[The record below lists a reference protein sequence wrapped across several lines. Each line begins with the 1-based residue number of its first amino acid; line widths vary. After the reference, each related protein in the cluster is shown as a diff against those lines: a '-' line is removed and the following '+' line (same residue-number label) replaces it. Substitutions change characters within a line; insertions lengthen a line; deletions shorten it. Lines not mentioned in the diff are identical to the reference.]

1 MKLTET
7 TADKAEPREKPY
19 TLTDGHGLF
28 LLVHPRGGK
37 WWRQNYRFGGK
48 RKTLALGVYPDI
60 SLADARMAREEA
72 RRLVRQGVDP
82 ANVKREAKARQRAE
96 RLADKSAS
104 RVRVVAALD
113 GAVEIWKG
121 AAVVHLSRDE
131 AQGVRDLLIKLT
143 REVCHAI
150 DR

>member
-1 MKLTET
+1 MKLTDAT
-7 TADKAEPREKPY
+7 TDKAEPGEKRY

-37 WWRQNYRFGGK
+37 WWRLNYRIGGK
-48 RKTLALGVYPDI
+48 RKTLALGVYPDV
-60 SLADARMAREEA
+60 SLADARMAREDA

-82 ANVKREAKARQRAE
+82 ATVKREAKARQKAE
-96 RLADKSAS
+96 RLADKGAS

-131 AQGVRDLLIKLT
+131 AQGVKNLLIKLT
-143 REVCHAI
+143 T
-150 DR
+150 